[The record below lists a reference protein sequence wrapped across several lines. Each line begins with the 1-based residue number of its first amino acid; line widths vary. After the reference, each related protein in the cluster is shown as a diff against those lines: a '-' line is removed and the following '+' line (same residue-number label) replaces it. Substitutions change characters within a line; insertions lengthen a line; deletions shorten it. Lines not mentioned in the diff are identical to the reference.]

1 MMYKSF
7 RKSAAIASAVA
18 GVATL
23 GAMTRASDPT
33 DNASTVYMIAD
44 LSDKILSVVGFLVG
58 AVIWG
63 ALGRS
68 LWKAA
73 PESRR

>member
-1 MMYKSF
+1 MLFTPKKYGREWTVVLAVCFIGASLVFAVIAVVASF
-7 RKSAAIASAVA
+7 ARFE
-18 GVATL
+18 
-23 GAMTRASDPT
+23 
-33 DNASTVYMIAD
+33 D

>member
-1 MMYKSF
+1 MLF
-7 RKSAAIASAVA
+7 TPRKYGREWTVVLAVCSTAASLVFAVGAVA
-18 GVATL
+18 
-23 GAMTRASDPT
+23 ASF
-33 DNASTVYMIAD
+33 ARFED
-44 LSDKILSVVGFLVG
+44 LSDKISSVAAFVVG

-73 PESRR
+73 PEKRR